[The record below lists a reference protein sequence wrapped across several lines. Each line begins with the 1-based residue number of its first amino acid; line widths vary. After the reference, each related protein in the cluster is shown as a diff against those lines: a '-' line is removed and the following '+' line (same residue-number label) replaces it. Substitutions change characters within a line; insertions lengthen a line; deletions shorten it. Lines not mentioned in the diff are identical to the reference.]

1 MGKIELLTN
10 VDIQA
15 AGRVYLPGLLS
26 FLEIAASRGR
36 LHGADTHSPH
46 PARLRWA
53 QHRLSRPRPK
63 GAPRRGRRALTV
75 LCYNQG
81 SGRGGACCGVP
92 VIEGDTPQLQG
103 YRGTGSPDGG
113 PGAAPQ
119 GGRLLPI
126 GATFAGLAALR
137 KTACILGNVCY
148 NGKRSCSGGAR
159 TPRSAAQVKT
169 PPRRGEYS
177 TTRAR

>member
-1 MGKIELLTN
+1 M
-10 VDIQA
+10 A
-15 AGRVYLPGLLS
+15 ARSGES
-26 FLEIAASRGR
+26 
-36 LHGADTHSPH
+36 THSPH

-103 YRGTGSPDGG
+103 YRGTGSPGRG

-119 GGRLLPI
+119 GGRLLLI
-126 GATFAGLAALR
+126 GAVFAGLAALR

-159 TPRSAAQVKT
+159 TPRSVAQVRYHPGKGSIAQPALGDNT
-169 PPRRGEYS
+169 GARVFCYPGQRWTESLILPR
-177 TTRAR
+177 TQHNL